1 MQDLV
6 KRYFWVLGAMVVL
19 VCAVFAAKAT
29 SHIIEAK
36 GRGDSNKTPRVLP
49 TVPSPMQKPAAP
61 VRSKD
66 GAQFSSRNM
75 FCSDCT
81 PAVAVAT
88 SSDPSSIQTTTLPLM
103 LLATM
108 VAAKSEDSY
117 ATIVNTENQKQGA
130 FAVGD
135 PVPGATGKVKEIHF
149 KYVDFE
155 NS

>member
-6 KRYFWVLGAMVVL
+6 KRYFWVLGAIVVL

-36 GRGDSNKTPRVLP
+36 VLGDSPKTPRVLP
-49 TVPSPMQKPAAP
+49 TVPTPMQKPVAP

-66 GAQFSSRNM
+66 GAQFSARNM

-81 PAVAVAT
+81 PSVVT
-88 SSDPSSIQTTTLPLM
+88 NTNTDPSSIQNTTLPLM

-108 VAAKSEDSY
+108 VAA
-117 ATIVNTENQKQGA
+117 
-130 FAVGD
+130 
-135 PVPGATGKVKEIHF
+135 
-149 KYVDFE
+149 
-155 NS
+155 